1 MSRIQIIGAPFSSY
15 VWIVRMALEEK
26 QVPYDLMPARMHSPE
41 VLAIHPFGKIPVMR
55 HGDITLCESKAIATY
70 IDRTFAGPKLIPE
83 DARGAAEVEQWVS
96 LVNTAIDPCLIRTYI
111 FGYLFPKGA
120 DGKPDRAAIG
130 AVLPAMQMQIDVLNK
145 AVAGTDYLVGDG
157 FSLAD
162 IYLMPVLEVVQRAPE
177 GRIWCSQRKT
187 SRCISHATLSGQAIG
202 RRFHP
207 RHRLHLATVRRR
219 SVRSSSSEHL
229 RCVGALT

>member
-26 QVPYDLMPARMHSPE
+26 RVPYDLMPAPMHSPE

-55 HGDITLCESKAIATY
+55 HGDLTLCESKAITTY
-70 IDRTFAGPKLIPE
+70 IDRTFDGLRLIPD

-96 LVNTAIDPCLIRTYI
+96 LVNTAIDPCLIRSYI
-111 FGYLFPKGA
+111 FSYLFPKGA

-130 AVLPAMQMQIDVLNK
+130 AILPTMQTQIDVLDK
-145 AVAGTDYLVGDG
+145 AVARTGYLVGDG

-162 IYLMPVLEVVQRAPE
+162 IYLMPVLEVVQRARE
-177 GRIWCSQRKT
+177 GNEMVQSAKSLAAYFARHAERPSYRASFPPPPPSV
-187 SRCISHATLSGQAIG
+187 SRNSETNSGT
-202 RRFHP
+202 P
-207 RHRLHLATVRRR
+207 
-219 SVRSSSSEHL
+219 
-229 RCVGALT
+229 